1 MSNSSVLDSK
11 VLCLNKNYQP
21 VRFISVREC
30 FLKIFGNTAEVVCVE
45 NDVYVNYSFN
55 DWSEVSDYKYK
66 YEKGD
71 VDIEWIGTPTKMIM
85 VPKVIR
91 LLYYTKVPYVS
102 TRLTRQ
108 NLFERDRHTCQ
119 YCGKKFK
126 IEDLTIEHILPRSR
140 GGKSSWENLV
150 CACIDCNRK
159 KRDRTPEEAGMKL
172 LTVPRKPKDM
182 PALKLKVTAK
192 RYKDWDHF
200 LTDIYFNVELR
211 E

>member
-1 MSNSSVLDSK
+1 MTSVLDNK
-11 VLCLNKNYQP
+11 VLVLNRNYQP
-21 VRFISVREC
+21 VRFISVRES
-30 FLKIFGNTAEVVCVE
+30 FLKVFGRAAEVVCVE
-45 NDVYVNYSFN
+45 NDVYTSYSFN
-55 DWSEVSDYKYK
+55 DWTEVSEYRNK
-66 YEKGD
+66 YESGEA
-71 VDIEWIGTPTKMIM
+71 DIEWIGTPSKMIM

-91 LLYYTKVPYVS
+91 LLYYTKVPQVKM
-102 TRLTRQ
+102 RLTRQ
-108 NLFERDRHTCQ
+108 NIFERDQHSCQ

-126 IEDLTIEHILPRSR
+126 LEKLTIEHILPRSR
-140 GGKSSWENLV
+140 GGKNSWENLV

-172 LTVPRKPKDM
+172 LSAPKKPKDM
-182 PALKLKVTAK
+182 PALKLKVTSK